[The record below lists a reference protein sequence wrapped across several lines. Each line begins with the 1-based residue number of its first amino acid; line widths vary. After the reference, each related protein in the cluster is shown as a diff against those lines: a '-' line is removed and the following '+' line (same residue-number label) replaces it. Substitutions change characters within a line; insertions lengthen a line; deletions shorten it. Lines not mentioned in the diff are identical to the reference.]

1 MSIAPGLTPGSDLEG
16 SLADRIERFTNRFD
30 ESAVVP
36 KLVQESS
43 GGLEFSSNNADNP
56 GDLSFTATNTE
67 VIPRIEF
74 EPIAVTRLGG
84 TLPWETNSTQLQC
97 GTTVTD
103 TNGDQ
108 NIRLVYHAV
117 CTKSQFERL
126 QQMRSNPR
134 QVKLISPA
142 YSGPVTF
149 DQLKF
154 DRVTDANGIIVDG
167 QYRNEPVYEI
177 QLQTKEQTQENGN
190 N

>member
-1 MSIAPGLTPGSDLEG
+1 MSAAPPIGQGEDLAEQ
-16 SLADRIERFTNRFD
+16 IERFTNRFD
-30 ESAVVP
+30 EGSVVP
-36 KLVQESS
+36 KLVQESQ
-43 GGLEFSSNNADNP
+43 GGLRFSSNNANDP
-56 GDLSFTATNTE
+56 GDLSFTATN
-67 VIPRIEF
+67 VDPVPRIEF

-117 CTKSQFERL
+117 CTKTQFERL
-126 QQMRSNPR
+126 QRMRGNPQ

-154 DRVTDANGIIVDG
+154 DRVTDANGVIVDG
-167 QYRNEPVYEI
+167 QYQDEPVYEI
-177 QLQTKEQTQENGN
+177 QLQSKEQTQESGDN
-190 N
+190 